1 MTMNAETHPIPAVD
15 PGLRRRAAAAGP
27 GYRGLRRTYSE
38 AERERL
44 AAELKAAGQPIPRYL
59 THPTTWTERRAK
71 LFEAGDYPDKGVRL
85 TAGDLDAIAQRFDL
99 PVPVLIE
106 HAKSP
111 LELGYLTQ
119 VEALGDEL
127 FGTVAL
133 TEAAD
138 ALLER
143 SGARRLSIGLS
154 ADLTQIREVS
164 IVSRPRVADA
174 QMFGATFTAALER
187 SPSGLDASA
196 LARERLDRFV
206 REGRLAPSQADLAK
220 AIAACDAVV
229 EFEGDSV
236 PLRDLLVRMIER
248 RPPVELFGETAPTG
262 PNADDAAA
270 HLLLPEEAAFYRRHF
285 PGVSLDQIA
294 RRK

>member
-1 MTMNAETHPIPAVD
+1 MNAETQTTPAED
-15 PGLRRRAAAAGP
+15 PGLRRRVAAAGP
-27 GYRGLRRTYSE
+27 GYRGLRRAFSD
-38 AERERL
+38 AERDRL
-44 AAELKAAGQPIPRYL
+44 AAALEARDEAVPRYL
-59 THPTTWTERRAK
+59 THPTAWTDRRAK
-71 LFEAGDYPDKGVRL
+71 LFEAGAYPDKGVRL
-85 TAGDLDAIAQRFDL
+85 TAADLDAIAQRFDL

-111 LELGYLTQ
+111 LEIGYLTQ

-143 SGARRLSIGLS
+143 SGARRLSVGLS
-154 ADLTQIREVS
+154 ADLGEIKEVS
-164 IVSRPRVADA
+164 IVRQPRVPDA
-174 QMFGATFTAALER
+174 QMFGATFAAALDP
-187 SPSGLDASA
+187 SPMAARATDDAC
-196 LARERLDRFV
+196 RRIDGFV
-206 REGRLAPSQADLAK
+206 REGRLAPAQADLAK
-220 AIAACDAVV
+220 AIAQADAVV
-229 EFEGDSV
+229 EFDGDSA
-236 PLRDLLVRMIER
+236 PLRDLLLRMIER
-248 RPPVELFGETAPTG
+248 RPPVGLFAETAPTG
-262 PNADDAAA
+262 AGDEAAA

>member
-1 MTMNAETHPIPAVD
+1 MAMNAETHPKPAED

-38 AERERL
+38 TERGRL
-44 AAELKAAGQPIPRYL
+44 IAELEAGGEAVPRYL
-59 THPTTWTERRAK
+59 THPTAWTERRAK

-85 TAGDLDAIAQRFDL
+85 TAADLDAIARRFDL

-133 TEAAD
+133 TESAD

-154 ADLTQIREVS
+154 PDLREIREVS
-164 IVSRPRVADA
+164 IVRRPRVADA
-174 QMFGATFTAALER
+174 QMFGATFSAALDPSPTVFEAMER
-187 SPSGLDASA
+187 
-196 LARERLDRFV
+196 ARERIDGFV

-220 AIAACDAVV
+220 AIASADAVV
-229 EFEGDSV
+229 EFEGDAA
-236 PLRDLLVRMIER
+236 PLRDLLLRMIER
-248 RPPVELFGETAPTG
+248 RPPVALFGETAPTG
-262 PNADDAAA
+262 AGDDDAAS